1 MSRVQFLDRGLPNPS
16 YTQNRF
22 VSTSTSGSDN
32 LRPKAAD
39 GSAQEQ
45 KVFTQLQNEDN
56 NLFSTFYTLYRSSE
70 GIEHTPEAALKEG
83 LGMVKTI
90 KECLKKLELGSKL
103 RREVWD
109 REIIK

>member
-1 MSRVQFLDRGLPNPS
+1 MHNPS
-16 YTQNRF
+16 YGQNRLA
-22 VSTSTSGSDN
+22 STSTSGRDN
-32 LRPKAAD
+32 LRPKAED

-45 KVFTQLQNEDN
+45 KVFTQPQNEDN
-56 NLFSTFYTLYRSSE
+56 NLFSMFYTLYRGSE
-70 GIEHTPEAALKEG
+70 DIEHTPEAALKEG

-103 RREVWD
+103 RRGVWD